1 MCILRVGS
9 LPGVAVYDDDDHDHH
24 HYHGADDGGAD
35 DGGADGDGISVRI
48 LGGIVSLR
56 RS

>member
-35 DGGADGDGISVRI
+35 GDGILVRI
-48 LGGIVSLR
+48 LGGIVSLL